1 MWRPVITTN
10 VGISEEVVNDG
21 ENGWVIPRTIDDLVE
36 TIENCR
42 LKISDLQMMGLKSF
56 QSVEERTF
64 DWSAMYYELLFDSVY
79 DS

>member
-1 MWRPVITTN
+1 MLGRN
-10 VGISEEVVNDG
+10 Y
-21 ENGWVIPRTIDDLVE
+21 RKR
-36 TIENCR
+36 R